1 MVKFIKRRGFKVF
14 ILAIVL
20 ITLSVT
26 LFNIFNNGKD
36 IKNSQDFIK
45 ALKSKGYNSE
55 AIEVSKNKPEFF
67 ASYKSHKVIKINDRP
82 YINYYEFETEDL
94 SKTASETISKD
105 ARKIGNLNVC
115 WNTAV
120 KFYKKGN
127 IIVQYTGTDFKTLWH
142 LRLIMGKSIASNEV
156 EFLLYKKF
164 ISKN

>member
-1 MVKFIKRRGFKVF
+1 MVKSIKRRGVKVF
-14 ILAIVL
+14 ILTIV
-20 ITLSVT
+20 IIILSVT

-55 AIEVSKNKPEFF
+55 AIEVPKSKPEFF
-67 ASYKSHKVIKINDRP
+67 ESYESHKVIKINDRS
-82 YINYYEFETEDL
+82 YINYYEFETEEL
-94 SKTASETISKD
+94 VNTASKTISKD
-105 ARKIGNLNVC
+105 ARKIGNLNAC

-127 IIVQYTGTDFKTLWH
+127 IIVQYAGTDFKTLWH
-142 LRLIMGKSIASNEV
+142 LRLIMGKSIASTEV